1 MPDEKVAAPVAEDT
15 EGMPEGDAPF
25 KSSVVMD
32 EGMAAP
38 GPEAE
43 VEAEAEAEET
53 EDAKPKAET
62 SDAEAGHDAEKADGE
77 DEVTQILK
85 KADQKDNVQKRIDQ
99 LTARLKSLEEENT
112 QLKGQK
118 APETQ
123 DKEYTEPQLRA
134 AMKKA
139 IEDGDADL
147 IFEIMDYRVKK
158 SEKDLVKRYQD
169 AEKQRLESVNR
180 INQEWEK
187 VRVDYSNAWKGDDD
201 KEIYPGAK
209 GDLDIMSGESVLYR
223 VAKDLYNQRDEQGN
237 YIYRVPGGQRMAVA
251 DALAAIL
258 RHRKT
263 QPQDGKV
270 KKLERTLAKEKRK
283 KSLAGAGSMEEEV
296 TPKAKSSQETLAEVI
311 AERKKFQAERGK

>member
-1 MPDEKVAAPVAEDT
+1 MPDEEKAAPVAEDT
-15 EGMPEGDAPF
+15 EGLPEGDAPF

-32 EGMAAP
+32 EGMDAP
-38 GPEAE
+38 APE
-43 VEAEAEAEET
+43 VEAEEAEADDAE
-53 EDAKPKAET
+53 AKPKAET
-62 SDAEAGHDAEKADGE
+62 SDAEAGHDAEKTDGE

-118 APETQ
+118 PESKET
-123 DKEYTEPQLRA
+123 EYTEPQLRA

-139 IEDGDADL
+139 VEDGDADL
-147 IFEIMDYRVKK
+147 IFEIVDYRVKK

-169 AEKQRLESVNR
+169 AEKQRIEATNR

-187 VRVDYSNAWKGDDD
+187 VRIDYSNAWQDEGN
-201 KEIYPGAK
+201 KEIYPGAQK
-209 GDLDIMSGESVLYR
+209 DLDITSGDSTLYR
-223 VAKDLYNQRDEQGN
+223 VARDLYNQRDEQGN

-258 RHRKT
+258 RHRKL
-263 QPQDGKV
+263 QPQSGKV
-270 KKLERTLAKEKRK
+270 KQLERTLAKEKRK
-283 KSLAGAGSMEEEV
+283 KSLAGSGSMEEEV
-296 TPKAKSSQETLAEVI
+296 LPRAKSSQETLAEVI
-311 AERKKFQAERGK
+311 AERKKYQAERGR